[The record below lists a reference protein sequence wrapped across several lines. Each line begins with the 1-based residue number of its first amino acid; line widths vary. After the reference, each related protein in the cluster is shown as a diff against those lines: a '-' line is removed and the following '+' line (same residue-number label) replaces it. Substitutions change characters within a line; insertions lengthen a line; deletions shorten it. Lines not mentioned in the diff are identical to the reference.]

1 MILSLCSPKDAMRWG
16 QIPSCW
22 SDPDLIRCPKS
33 RNPISGLSRS
43 ATFEHVSVMSA
54 LPPNSRSNRFDDDRE
69 VWLDET
75 KRRPELARVIEKE
88 GAKNVHL

>member
-1 MILSLCSPKDAMRWG
+1 
-16 QIPSCW
+16 
-22 SDPDLIRCPKS
+22 
-33 RNPISGLSRS
+33 
-43 ATFEHVSVMSA
+43 MSA

-69 VWLDET
+69 VWLAET